1 MNNPNPELLRV
12 KNLGLRVGG
21 KWLVRKLS
29 FTLHEGEFLVVRGS
43 SGSGKTTLLRTLSG
57 QILPEE
63 GAVETQILDPKQ
75 LVMIFQDLQLAD
87 GSSAITNALCGSLG
101 RKNFLSTFL
110 GFSAQE
116 KTEVSKLMNL
126 LGIGEKLNQ
135 WTSTLSRG
143 ERQRLA
149 IVRGLFAKPRI
160 LFADEPTAS
169 LDDEWANVSLELIKK
184 EVNCFKGSV
193 VCSLHG
199 TTQASKFANRE
210 LIIDSNAADNCIV
223 CEIDSKNQ

>member
-1 MNNPNPELLRV
+1 
-12 KNLGLRVGG
+12 
-21 KWLVRKLS
+21 
-29 FTLHEGEFLVVRGS
+29 
-43 SGSGKTTLLRTLSG
+43 
-57 QILPEE
+57 
-63 GAVETQILDPKQ
+63 
-75 LVMIFQDLQLAD
+75 
-87 GSSAITNALCGSLG
+87 
-101 RKNFLSTFL
+101 
-110 GFSAQE
+110 
-116 KTEVSKLMNL
+116 MNL

-210 LIIDSNAADNCIV
+210 LIIDSNAADNCTV